1 MKQILRM
8 AAVFFLLNF
17 NASGALAGESPRE
30 ILQSMSMEEKLGQ
43 MFTVFFEGPEL
54 SPELTEM
61 IEDFH
66 IGGIILYSIS
76 GNIESPAQ
84 VAELTAS
91 AQRAAAAAGSP
102 GLIVSVDQ
110 EGGPVTRLK
119 DGFTVFP
126 PNMAAAAAG
135 PGAVRTKARITAAEL
150 SAVGVNMNFAPVADV
165 NVNPDNPII
174 GVRSYGSDPGEVSKM
189 AAAAVDEYRKAGVG
203 SCAKHFPGHGDTG
216 FDSHVKMPVV
226 PHGRERLEKVELA
239 PFRAAIKAGVPAVM
253 TAHVA
258 VPALTGEPDLPAT
271 MSATVLMGVL
281 RDELGFEGLI
291 ITDSLGMGALDK
303 RYGIAE
309 TAERAF
315 LAGADVLLFGADKGH
330 KPEEQKLAYDYLL
343 AKLKIGLLPE
353 SLLDAA
359 VLRILEFK
367 ADYGILE
374 PVPAD
379 PAAAAERTGTPEHK
393 SAARELARNSITL
406 LRNEHSAF
414 PVRPWEKALVVN
426 FGDADNLPPL
436 IKNAMVLNLPAE
448 PGPGHRR
455 TAQAA
460 ADSAEK
466 IVVLLDDAG
475 RHPGQAAA
483 VRELMRP
490 ELIIALT
497 GSPYDAAL
505 FPGAPCVVAGYSD
518 VPASLEALAE
528 ALFGNIEA
536 AGKLPVDLPAAP

>member
-1 MKQILRM
+1 MRHIFKT
-8 AAVFFLLNF
+8 AALVLFLTS
-17 NASGALAGESPRE
+17 NAAGALAGENPRE
-30 ILQSMSMEEKLGQ
+30 ILQSMSIEEKLGQ

-54 SPELTEM
+54 SPELAEM

-91 AQRAAAAAGSP
+91 AQKAAATAGSP

-135 PGAVRTKARITAAEL
+135 PDAVRTKARITAAEL
-150 SAVGVNMNFAPVADV
+150 AAVGVNMNFAPVADV
-165 NVNPDNPII
+165 NVNPKNPII

-189 AAAAVDEYRKAGVG
+189 AAAAITEYRKAGVA

-216 FDSHVKMPVV
+216 YDSHVEMPIV

-239 PFRAAIKAGVPAVM
+239 PFRAAIGAGVPAIM

-258 VPALTGEPDLPAT
+258 VPALTEEPDLPAT
-271 MSATVLMGVL
+271 MSRNVLMGVL

-343 AKLKIGLLPE
+343 AKLKTGLLPA

-367 ADYGILE
+367 AEYGILE

-379 PAAAAERTGTPEHK
+379 PAAAAKRTGTPEHLQ
-393 SAARELARNSITL
+393 AARELAQNSITL
-406 LRNEHSAF
+406 LRDEHSAF
-414 PVRPWEKALVVN
+414 PVRPWEKTLVVN
-426 FGDADNLPPL
+426 FGDAENLPPL
-436 IKNAMVLNLPAE
+436 ISNAMVLNLPAE
-448 PGPGHRR
+448 PGPGHLR
-455 TAQAA
+455 TALAA
-460 ADSAEK
+460 ADNAEK
-466 IVVLLDDAG
+466 IVVLSDNANKN
-475 RHPGQAAA
+475 PGQSA
-483 VRELMRP
+483 VVRKLTRP
-490 ELIIALT
+490 GLILALT
-497 GSPYDAAL
+497 GSPYDASL
-505 FPGAPCVVAGYSD
+505 FPDAPCVLVGYTD
-518 VPASLEALAE
+518 VPGSLEALADT
-528 ALFGNIEA
+528 LFGNIKA
-536 AGKLPVDLPAAP
+536 AGELPVDLPAAP